1 MYFRRVGLASRPD
14 LRESRETGGAGRMPV
29 TDGVVEVAV
38 PRPLRRVFDYA
49 VPTGEPVPPVGAR
62 VRVPFGRTEVVGVVA
77 GDRPGSKHRLK
88 TITEV
93 IDPNGFLPPDL
104 VELAVWLSRYYHHPV
119 GEVFG
124 TMLPAVARRGE
135 AARLRPSR
143 CWLAQ
148 PEGTVDRA
156 PRQAAALSALRAFGG
171 PVAATV
177 VRPLGIDRRALA
189 ALVRKGL
196 VAEVEERPEYRVRT
210 SPFDLNDEQRRAVE
224 VIADAAGDAGT
235 VVLEG
240 VTGSGKTEVY
250 MRAIAEVVARGGQ
263 ALVLVPEIGLT
274 PQTLARFRERFGGA
288 APLHSA
294 EPDAV
299 RFDTWLRCANGQHKV
314 LVGTRSAIFA
324 PFSDLRLIVVDE
336 EHDSSFKQQEGLRY
350 SARDVAVKRGRI
362 LGVPVV
368 LGSATPAL
376 QTLDNAARG
385 RYGRALL
392 TRRAGQATLP
402 RYRVLDVRGQ
412 RLRDGLSDRL
422 VGVLDQHLRAG
433 NQALVFVNRRGFAPT
448 CLCTSCGWQARC
460 DSCDARLTLHET
472 PPGLRCHHCGRRYR
486 LPDTCP
492 SCAAPSLIGLGT
504 GTQRLESA
512 LGAQFPDVPLYRFD
526 RDTTRGPARFDAQFE
541 LLRRGGP
548 AILVGTQMLAKGHHL
563 PAVTVVA
570 VIDADSGFLSADF
583 RAPER
588 TAQLIVQVAGRAGR
602 AERPGEVWIQTYDPA
617 NANLRALV
625 EEGYRGFAETET
637 AHRREAGLPPF
648 AAMAVLR
655 AESAH
660 VGACEAVLER
670 ARAVLREALRAGAG
684 RWDVLGPA
692 PAPMARRSGRLRF
705 QCLVLASRRPALHAA
720 LARLEQ
726 AEIQAS
732 NVRWSIDVDPYD
744 TF

>member
-1 MYFRRVGLASRPD
+1 MYFRRVGLASRAACP
-14 LRESRETGGAGRMPV
+14 EAGAGGRVPV
-29 TDGVVEVAV
+29 TDRVVEVAV
-38 PRPLRRVFDYA
+38 PRPVRRVFDYSLPA
-49 VPTGEPVPPVGAR
+49 GEPVPPAGAR
-62 VRVPFGRTEVVGVVA
+62 VRVPFGRTEVVGVVTGA
-77 GDRPGSKHRLK
+77 RGESTRRLK
-88 TITEV
+88 NITEI
-93 IDPNGFLPPDL
+93 IDPNGFLPADL
-104 VELAVWLSRYYHHPV
+104 VELAGWLSRYYHHPL

-124 TMLPAVARRGE
+124 TMLPAAARRGE
-135 AARLRPSR
+135 AARPRPVR
-143 CWLAQ
+143 GWLPQADGEVQ
-148 PEGTVDRA
+148 RA
-156 PRQAAALSALRAFGG
+156 PRQTEALRALRAFGG
-171 PVAATV
+171 AVPDSET
-177 VRPLGIDRRALA
+177 RHLGIDRRALA

-196 VAEVEERPEYRVRT
+196 VAAVEERPEYRVHP
-210 SPFDLNDEQRRAVE
+210 SPFDLNDEQRAAVE
-224 VIADAAGDAGT
+224 VIAGASEDGGT

-274 PQTLARFRERFGGA
+274 PQTLARFRERFGNA

-294 EPDAV
+294 APDAV
-299 RFDTWLRCANGQHKV
+299 RLDTWLRCANGQHKV
-314 LVGTRSAIFA
+314 LVGTRSAVFA
-324 PFSDLRLIVVDE
+324 PFSDLKLIVVDE
-336 EHDSSFKQQEGLRY
+336 EHDASFKQQDGLRY

-376 QTLDNAARG
+376 QTLDNVARG
-385 RYGRALL
+385 RYRRALL
-392 TRRAGQATLP
+392 TRRAGQATMP
-402 RYRVLDVRGQ
+402 EYRVLDVRGQ

-422 VGVLDQHLRAG
+422 VGVLDRHLRGG

-448 CLCTSCGWQARC
+448 CLCTGCGWQARC
-460 DSCDARLTLHET
+460 DWCDARLTLHET

-512 LGAQFPDVPLYRFD
+512 LAVRFPDVPLYRFD
-526 RDTTRGPARFDAQFE
+526 RDTTRGPARFDEQFE
-541 LLRRGGP
+541 LLRGGGP

-570 VIDADSGFLSADF
+570 VIDADAGFLSADF

-588 TAQLIVQVAGRAGR
+588 TAQLVVQVAGRAGR
-602 AERPGEVWIQTYDPA
+602 AERSGEVWIQTYDPA

-625 EEGYRGFAETET
+625 EQGYRGFAETEI

-660 VGACEAVLER
+660 PGACEAVLER
-670 ARAVLREALRAGAG
+670 AGAVLRDALRDGAG

-705 QCLVLASRRPALHAA
+705 QCLVLASRRPVLHAA

-726 AEIQAS
+726 AEIHAS

>member
-1 MYFRRVGLASRPD
+1 MYLCRVGLASCAS
-14 LRESRETGGAGRMPV
+14 EVGRGLGPV
-29 TDGVVEVAV
+29 TARVVEVAV
-38 PRPLRRVFDYA
+38 PRPVRRLFDYA
-49 VPTGEPVPPVGAR
+49 VAAGEPVPPVGAR
-62 VRVPFGRTEVVGVVA
+62 VRVPFGRAELVGVVA
-77 GDRPGSKHRLK
+77 GVRPDSKRRLK
-88 TITEV
+88 NILEL
-93 IDPNGFLPPDL
+93 IDPKGFLPADL
-104 VELAVWLSRYYHHPV
+104 VELAVWLSGYYHHPL

-124 TMLPAVARRGE
+124 TMLPAAARRGE
-135 AARLRPSR
+135 PARLRPSR
-143 CWLAQ
+143 CWLPKAD
-148 PEGTVDRA
+148 GAVHRA
-156 PRQAAALSALRAFGG
+156 PRQAETLRTLRAFGG
-171 PVAATV
+171 PVPDTEI
-177 VRPLGIDRRALA
+177 RHLGIDRRALA

-196 VAEVEERPEYRVRT
+196 VAEVEERPEYRVRS
-210 SPFDLNDEQRRAVE
+210 SPFDLNDEQRGAVE
-224 VIADAAGDAGT
+224 AIAGAAANAGT

-250 MRAIAEVVARGGQ
+250 MRAIAEIVARGGQ

-274 PQTLARFRERFGGA
+274 PQTLARFRERFGDA

-294 EPDAV
+294 APDAV
-299 RFDTWLRCANGQHKV
+299 RLDTWLRCANGDHKV
-314 LVGTRSAIFA
+314 LVGTRSAVFA
-324 PFSDLRLIVVDE
+324 PFADLRLIVVDE
-336 EHDSSFKQQEGLRY
+336 EHDASFKQQEGLRY

-385 RYGRALL
+385 RYGRAVL

-448 CLCTSCGWQARC
+448 CLCTACGWQARC
-460 DSCDARLTLHET
+460 EWCDARLTLHET
-472 PPGLRCHHCGRRYR
+472 PPGLHCHHCGRRYR
-486 LPDTCP
+486 LPDACP
-492 SCAAPSLIGLGT
+492 ACAEPALIGLGT

-512 LGAQFPDVPLYRFD
+512 LGARFPDIPLYRFD

-602 AERPGEVWIQTYDPA
+602 AERPGEVWIQTYDPG
-617 NANLRALV
+617 NPNLRALV
-625 EEGYRGFAETET
+625 EQGYRGFAETET

-655 AESAH
+655 AESPR

-670 ARAVLREALRAGAG
+670 ARAVLRDAFRAEAGG
-684 RWDVLGPA
+684 WDVLGPA

-720 LARLEQ
+720 LTRLEQ

-744 TF
+744 AF

>member
-1 MYFRRVGLASRPD
+1 MYFPRVGLASRPARSD
-14 LRESRETGGAGRMPV
+14 AGGVGLPPV
-29 TDGVVEVAV
+29 TDRVVEVAV
-38 PRPLRRVFDYA
+38 PRPVRRVFDYA
-49 VPTGEPVPPVGAR
+49 VPAGEPVPPVGAR

-77 GDRPGSKHRLK
+77 GARPDSKRRLK
-88 TITEV
+88 NILEV
-93 IDPNGFLPPDL
+93 IDPSGFLPADL
-104 VELAVWLSRYYHHPV
+104 VELAVWLSRYYHHPL

-124 TMLPAVARRGE
+124 TMLPAAARRGE
-135 AARLRPSR
+135 AARPRPDR
-143 CWLAQ
+143 AWLA
-148 PEGTVDRA
+148 EADGAVHRA
-156 PRQAAALSALRAFGG
+156 PRQAEALLALRSFAG
-171 PVAATV
+171 PVPDTEI
-177 VRPLGIDRRALA
+177 RHLGIDRRALA

-196 VAEVEERPEYRVRT
+196 VAEVEERPEYRVRP

-224 VIADAAGDAGT
+224 TIVGATADAGT

-250 MRAIAEVVARGGQ
+250 MRAMAEVVAGGGQ
-263 ALVLVPEIGLT
+263 VLVLVPEIGLT
-274 PQTLARFRERFGGA
+274 PQTLARFRERFGNA
-288 APLHSA
+288 AALHSA
-294 EPDAV
+294 APDAV
-299 RFDTWLRCANGQHKV
+299 RLDTWLRCANGQHKV
-314 LVGTRSAIFA
+314 LVGTRSAVFA
-324 PFSDLRLIVVDE
+324 PFADLRLIVVDE
-336 EHDSSFKQQEGLRY
+336 EHDASFKQQEGLRY

-376 QTLDNAARG
+376 QTLDNAGRG
-385 RYGRALL
+385 RYRSVLL

-402 RYRVLDVRGQ
+402 EYRVLDVRGQ

-422 VGVLDQHLRAG
+422 VGVLDRHLRAG

-448 CLCTSCGWQARC
+448 CLCTGCGWQARC
-460 DSCDARLTLHET
+460 DWCDARLTVHET

-492 SCAAPSLIGLGT
+492 ACAAPSLIGLGT
-504 GTQRLESA
+504 GTQRVESA
-512 LGAQFPDVPLYRFD
+512 LGARFPDVPLYRFD
-526 RDTTRGPARFDAQFE
+526 RDTTRGPARFDAQFQ
-541 LLRRGGP
+541 LLRGGGP

-570 VIDADSGFLSADF
+570 VIDADNGFLSADF

-602 AERPGEVWIQTYDPA
+602 AERAGEVWIQTYDPGSP
-617 NANLRALV
+617 NLRALV
-625 EEGYRGFAETET
+625 EQGYRGFAETEI

-655 AESAH
+655 AESARE
-660 VGACEAVLER
+660 GACEAVLER
-670 ARAVLREALRAGAG
+670 AGRVLRDALRDDAGQ
-684 RWDVLGPA
+684 WDVLGPA

-705 QCLVLASRRPALHAA
+705 QCLVLASRRPALHTA